1 MDFEI
6 PLWLIITFG
15 VCAVAWPLIIMAGGT
30 AIVSLIVAAVAKSAL
45 ALKVAGIAAA
55 VFFSPLAIGILG
67 APILKGM
74 DSAGDSF
81 SNSAFSEW
89 KENTP
94 LIRAVKKQDEKKIAK
109 LIKKGEDVN
118 AFSKYGKRTPLGES
132 CKAYKDQEKADRIT
146 ALLLDSGAD
155 PNKEIELK
163 RDAMKN
169 AVASKRHG
177 AINLLCSHGYNFF
190 AEDGKGNGIVEFAIL
205 AKCYE
210 EACILLELGA
220 VPLERY
226 DFGFCREDYT
236 PFMFLLEESIFF
248 IYDSNETEEQ
258 KENRLLLEKKNVADL
273 CRLFKLLLEKG
284 VDVNVQTNDHK
295 KMTALILLADRYA
308 TTRNDAPKL
317 PIAKVLLDGG
327 ADVDIQDAHGKT
339 ALMYFAKISWA
350 TEITDAVNWIRLLV
364 SYGADKTL
372 RDEKGLT
379 ALDYFHRSCRRDNLK
394 EEEIPI
400 YDEIERLLT
409 PEAKSTTSK
418 SEKSKTSEI
427 RLDGQMLVA
436 KATAEANAVPEA
448 NKSVTESGST
458 ENVQRSSHVLLE
470 DMNDDW

>member
-109 LIKKGEDVN
+109 LLKKGADVN
-118 AFSKYGKRTPLGES
+118 AFSEYGKRTPLGES

-177 AINLLCSHGYNFF
+177 AINLLCSHGYNFLT
-190 AEDGKGNGIVEFAIL
+190 EDGKGNGIVEFAVGT
-205 AKCYE
+205 KCYE

-236 PFMFLLEESIFF
+236 PFMYIMEESVFF

-258 KENRLLLEKKNVADL
+258 KKNRLLLEKKNVADL

-284 VDVNVQTNDHK
+284 VDVNGLTTDHI

-350 TEITDAVNWIRLLV
+350 TEITDIVDWIRLLV

-379 ALDYFHRSCRRDNLK
+379 ALDYFHRSCRRDDLK
-394 EEEIPI
+394 EAEIPV

-409 PEAKSTTSK
+409 PEAKSTTTK
-418 SEKSKTSEI
+418 SEKSKTSKI
-427 RLDGQMLVA
+427 CVDGQMLVA

-448 NKSVTESGST
+448 NKSVTESGSA
-458 ENVQRSSHVLLE
+458 ENVQSSSHVLLE
-470 DMNDDW
+470 DMSDDW

>member
-15 VCAVAWPLIIMAGGT
+15 VCAVTWPLILMAGGT
-30 AIVSLIVAAVAKSAL
+30 AIVSLIVAAAAKSAL

-55 VFFSPLAIGILG
+55 VFFSPLVIGILG
-67 APILKGM
+67 APILKIL

-81 SNSAFSEW
+81 SNSGFSEW

-109 LIKKGEDVN
+109 LLKKGEDVN
-118 AFSKYGKRTPLGES
+118 AFSKSGKRTPLGES

-146 ALLLDSGAD
+146 ALLLDSGAN
-155 PNKEIELK
+155 PNKEIEFK

-177 AINLLCSHGYNFF
+177 AINLLCSHGYDFF
-190 AEDGKGNGIVEFAIL
+190 AEDRKGNGIVEFAIL
-205 AKCYE
+205 AGRYE

-236 PFMFLLEESIFF
+236 PFMYIMEESIFF

-258 KENRLLLEKKNVADL
+258 KENRLLVEKKNVADL

-284 VDVNVQTNDHK
+284 VDVNAQTNDHR

-327 ADVDIQDAHGKT
+327 ADVDIQDAYGKT
-339 ALMYFAKISWA
+339 ALMCFAEISWA
-350 TEITDAVNWIRLLV
+350 TEITDIVDWIRLLV

-379 ALDYFHRSCRRDNLK
+379 ALDYFHRACRRDDLK
-394 EEEIPI
+394 EAEIPA

-409 PEAKSTTSK
+409 PDTQT
-418 SEKSKTSEI
+418 
-427 RLDGQMLVA
+427 
-436 KATAEANAVPEA
+436 KAAVTERG
-448 NKSVTESGST
+448 KSVTEIERA
-458 ENVQRSSHVLLE
+458 ENVQIALHLPLE
-470 DMNDDW
+470 DMSDDW

>member
-1 MDFEI
+1 MI
-6 PLWLIITFG
+6 
-15 VCAVAWPLIIMAGGT
+15 
-30 AIVSLIVAAVAKSAL
+30 
-45 ALKVAGIAAA
+45 
-55 VFFSPLAIGILG
+55 
-67 APILKGM
+67 
-74 DSAGDSF
+74 
-81 SNSAFSEW
+81 W

-109 LIKKGEDVN
+109 LLKKGADVN

-177 AINLLCSHGYNFF
+177 AINLLCSHGYDFF
-190 AEDGKGNGIVEFAIL
+190 AEDGKENGIVEFAIL

-236 PFMFLLEESIFF
+236 PFMYIMEESVFF

-258 KENRLLLEKKNVADL
+258 KENRLLLEKKNAADL

-284 VDVNVQTNDHK
+284 VDVNALTTDHI

-327 ADVDIQDAHGKT
+327 ADVDIQDTHGKT
-339 ALMYFAKISWA
+339 ALMYFAEISWA
-350 TEITDAVNWIRLLV
+350 TEITDIVDWIRLLV

-394 EEEIPI
+394 EEKIPV

-409 PEAKSTTSK
+409 PEAKSTTPE
-418 SEKSKTSEI
+418 SEKSKISEI
-427 RLDGQMLVA
+427 RTDGQMLVA

-448 NKSVTESGST
+448 NKSVTESGSA

>member
-1 MDFEI
+1 MFMDVDI
-6 PLWLIITFG
+6 PLWLIIAFS
-15 VCAVAWPLIIMAGGT
+15 VCVVAWPLILMAGGT
-30 AIVSLIVAAVAKSAL
+30 AIVSLIVAAAAKSAL

-67 APILKGM
+67 APILKIL
-74 DSAGDSF
+74 DSAGDAF
-81 SNSAFSEW
+81 SNSGYEEW

-109 LIKKGEDVN
+109 LLKKGADVN
-118 AFSKYGKRTPLGES
+118 AFSKFGKRTPLGES
-132 CKAYKDQEKADRIT
+132 CKAYADEEKADRIT

-155 PNKEIELK
+155 ANKKIDFAN
-163 RDAMKN
+163 DAMKN
-169 AVASKRHG
+169 AVAYKRHG
-177 AINLLCSHGYNFF
+177 AINLLCSHGYDFL
-190 AEDGKGNGIVEFAIL
+190 AEDGKGNGIVEFAVGT
-205 AKCYE
+205 KCYE

-226 DFGFCREDYT
+226 DFGFCQDYT

-248 IYDSNETEEQ
+248 IYDSYETEEQ
-258 KENRLLLEKKNVADL
+258 KENRLLVEKKNVADL

-284 VDVNVQTNDHK
+284 VDVNAQTNDHN

-339 ALMYFAKISWA
+339 ALMYFAEISWA

-364 SYGADKTL
+364 SYNADKTL

-379 ALDYFHRSCRRDNLK
+379 ALDYFHRSCRRDDLK
-394 EEEIPI
+394 EAEIPV

-409 PEAKSTTSK
+409 PEAKT
-418 SEKSKTSEI
+418 
-427 RLDGQMLVA
+427 
-436 KATAEANAVPEA
+436 KAAVTERG
-448 NKSVTESGST
+448 KSVTEIERA
-458 ENVQRSSHVLLE
+458 ENMQIAHHLPLE
-470 DMNDDW
+470 DMSDDW

>member
-30 AIVSLIVAAVAKSAL
+30 AIVSLIVAAAAKSAL

-109 LIKKGEDVN
+109 LIKKGADVN

-155 PNKEIELK
+155 PNKEIEFK

-177 AINLLCSHGYNFF
+177 AINLLCSHGYNFL

-258 KENRLLLEKKNVADL
+258 KENRLLVEKKNVADL

-284 VDVNVQTNDHK
+284 VDVNALTTDHI

-339 ALMYFAKISWA
+339 ALMYFAEISWA
-350 TEITDAVNWIRLLV
+350 TEITDIVDWIRLLV

-394 EEEIPI
+394 EAEIPV

-409 PEAKSTTSK
+409 PEAKSTTPK

-427 RLDGQMLVA
+427 RTDGQMLVA
-436 KATAEANAVPEA
+436 KATTEANAVPEA
-448 NKSVTESGST
+448 NKSVTESGSA

-470 DMNDDW
+470 DMSDDW